1 LAGSSVFRSFF
12 LKRVSADL
20 TVFWGRSFFSG
31 ILSIFFSQ
39 PTIFRNFARLLK
51 STIVFVPIQRERNKN
66 LSINKMENTNM
77 QFMVDFTM
85 PKELPEEFIS
95 LIPRQRIAV
104 NKLLSEGKLLNYALA
119 LEHGKLWAVFSVDS
133 ESELLDI
140 VYGLPLTDF
149 MKVRISELTFYNALQ
164 PFTATFSVN

>member
-1 LAGSSVFRSFF
+1 M
-12 LKRVSADL
+12 
-20 TVFWGRSFFSG
+20 
-31 ILSIFFSQ
+31 Q
-39 PTIFRNFARLLK
+39 
-51 STIVFVPIQRERNKN
+51 
-66 LSINKMENTNM
+66 NTNM

-85 PKELPEEFIS
+85 PKELPDDFVS

-104 NKLLSEGKLLNYALA
+104 NKLMEEGKLLNYALA

-164 PFTATFSVN
+164 PFTATFSIN